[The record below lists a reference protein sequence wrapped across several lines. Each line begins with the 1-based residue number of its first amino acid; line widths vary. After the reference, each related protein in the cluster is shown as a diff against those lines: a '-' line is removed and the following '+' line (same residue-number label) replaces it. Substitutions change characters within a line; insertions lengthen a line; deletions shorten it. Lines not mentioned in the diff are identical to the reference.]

1 VKKRYYRFAIK
12 YQVERDVLIV
22 GHSLTDAMEK
32 IADVSPE
39 RILGEIDSDDII
51 FPARIND
58 QTQVYPE
65 HDFLYRV
72 AGLREYYDG
81 LDREAVLA
89 VILDDINRILGIYE
103 VSKGGISET
112 EVEFSNVLRPVILMG
127 GKKVILVHNHPS
139 GEAVPSE
146 GDVRMGKG
154 LFIACSLVD
163 IELVDNIVLGSSEY
177 RSIHLEEEFGRWLT
191 EDLPKIAGVMA
202 YGVMEGGIANE
213 QQEAG

>member
-1 VKKRYYRFAIK
+1 
-12 YQVERDVLIV
+12 
-22 GHSLTDAMEK
+22 
-32 IADVSPE
+32 
-39 RILGEIDSDDII
+39 
-51 FPARIND
+51 
-58 QTQVYPE
+58 
-65 HDFLYRV
+65 
-72 AGLREYYDG
+72 
-81 LDREAVLA
+81 
-89 VILDDINRILGIYE
+89 
-103 VSKGGISET
+103 
-112 EVEFSNVLRPVILMG
+112 MG

-146 GDVRMGKG
+146 GDIRMGKG

>member
-1 VKKRYYRFAIK
+1 MSFTYRAYEVDI
-12 YQVERDVLIV
+12 RRTSSDAPPIV
-22 GHSLTDAMEK
+22 VNDTDE
-32 IADVSPE
+32 
-39 RILGEIDSDDII
+39 L
-51 FPARIND
+51 
-58 QTQVYPE
+58 
-65 HDFLYRV
+65 V